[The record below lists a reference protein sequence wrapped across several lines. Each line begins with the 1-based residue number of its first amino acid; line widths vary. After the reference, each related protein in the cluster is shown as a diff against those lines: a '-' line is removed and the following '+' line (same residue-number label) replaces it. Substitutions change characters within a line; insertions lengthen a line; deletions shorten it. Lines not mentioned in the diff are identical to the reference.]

1 MIKLL
6 LVSILWGA
14 DGDSLRMETINGK
27 QFIIH
32 QIEAK
37 ETLYSISR
45 RYGVA
50 VTAIIES
57 NGAAEGSLAV
67 GQLLKIPFTPKAKA
81 NPGTEVA
88 GVPAMKSVSSTHTV
102 AAKETL
108 YSIARQYAVSVDQL
122 KQWNNLTSDEL
133 KRGQQL
139 FVAQPKYAVTN
150 ATETATAPPEQSTSA
165 THTVAAKETLYSVAR
180 QHGVSV
186 EQLRQWNSLTS
197 DELKPG
203 QTLLVVQPKNANA
216 AAALPVPVAA
226 PVSPTNAAAGTIRI
240 SEKVLGADEVR
251 EEGGCDL
258 MPNTENNRKYLA
270 LHRTAKTG
278 AVLKVRNTQTNRE
291 VFVRVMGPMPADV
304 SPDVLIRIS
313 SAAIKRLDATDGK
326 CKVEVTYYK

>member
-88 GVPAMKSVSSTHTV
+88 GVPAMKSVSS
-102 AAKETL
+102 
-108 YSIARQYAVSVDQL
+108 
-122 KQWNNLTSDEL
+122 
-133 KRGQQL
+133 
-139 FVAQPKYAVTN
+139 
-150 ATETATAPPEQSTSA
+150 